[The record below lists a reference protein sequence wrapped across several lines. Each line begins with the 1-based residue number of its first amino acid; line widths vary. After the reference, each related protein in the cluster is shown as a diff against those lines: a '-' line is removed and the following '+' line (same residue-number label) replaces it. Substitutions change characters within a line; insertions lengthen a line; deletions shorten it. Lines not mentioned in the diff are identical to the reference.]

1 VSPERWQKM
10 EALYDAAAAML
21 PAERARFLE
30 EQCAGDE
37 SLRRE
42 LSAMLEGEGSGLT
55 HVLEGAAVA
64 MVEMDDR
71 WTGRR
76 MGPYRVV
83 RQLGAGGMGAVFL
96 AVRDDDQYRK
106 DVAVKTLKFDAGD
119 AVMLS
124 RFRHERQ
131 ILAHLEHPNI
141 ARLLDGGTTAE
152 GTPYIVLEYVAGV
165 SITTYCQEQK
175 LSLEQRLRL
184 FRQVCDAVQYAHR
197 NLIVHRDIK
206 PGNILVTA
214 EGAPKLLDFGIAKLL
229 DPGSMEGAESMAA
242 TATGLHL
249 MTPDYASPEQVRG
262 EAISTASDVYSLGAV
277 LYQLLTGERPH
288 ELKTYAAEEVAR
300 VVCLGEIRRPSAH
313 GNRRLRGDLDTIVL
327 KAMQKEAARRYSS
340 VEQFSEDIRRYLEG
354 LPVTARPDTTAYRT
368 VKFVRRHRIG
378 VASAAALF
386 LALAGGIGLS
396 MREARIAQRRFAQVR
411 ELANTFLFQFY
422 DQVTPLPGSTAV
434 RASIVETARK
444 YLDGLSKEA
453 GNDKGL
459 LLELGQAYERL
470 GQVQSRPG
478 ISNLGRLDDARRSFQ
493 SATDLYAR
501 VPVTRQSPETERH
514 DAAWALFLWSRMEFN
529 AGNYDKTETL
539 DRRAMDLLGA
549 NPQAPPNRLLYAMG
563 QRCLG
568 EVRAKDGHTA
578 EALRLTETAYQ
589 TMLGLRS
596 VASPPRDLSY
606 ETANTE
612 DRLVRLKV
620 LTGDLDGALATYQ
633 QLVRDA
639 GQCDEHGPL
648 SGACRELAFRL
659 RWVAGVYTSEQA
671 PNLGDRDEGIPF
683 YEHSMR
689 LEERMAAADAQDRQM
704 QFQLASTSGLLGDAI
719 WTTDPKRALDLYGR
733 VMAIGKGLAAK
744 EQFDNL
750 RENYLASVSRPLVRL
765 RRTAEARKALTEYK
779 QLAGSHPPSKL
790 FVDQLSDIQDR
801 ALWPPLLWAEGNH
814 EEAVELLRG
823 IVRDSEKLH
832 TDHPQEFSAV
842 FFLCQYYRDLASR
855 VGGEERR
862 QALLKSAESWHS
874 WPATSFTKR
883 EEEKDRREAE
893 RRVFR

>member
-1 VSPERWQKM
+1 MSPERFQKM
-10 EALYDAAAAML
+10 EALYEAAAAMQ

-30 EQCAGDE
+30 EQCAGDD

-42 LSAMLEGEGSGLT
+42 LSAMLDGEGSGLT
-55 HVLEGAAVA
+55 HVVEGAAAAV
-64 MVEMDDR
+64 MEGDDR

-106 DVAVKTLKFDAGD
+106 EVAVKTLKFDAGD
-119 AVMLS
+119 AGMLS

-131 ILAHLEHPNI
+131 ILARLEHPNI
-141 ARLLDGGTTAE
+141 THLLDGATTAE

-165 SITTYCQEQK
+165 PITSYCEQHQ
-175 LSLEQRLRL
+175 LSLERRLQM
-184 FRQVCDAVQYAHR
+184 FRQVCDAVQYAHQ

-206 PGNILVTA
+206 PGNILVTS
-214 EGAPKLLDFGIAKLL
+214 EGVPKLLDFGIAKLL
-229 DPGSMEGAESMAA
+229 DPSSLDGAESLTA
-242 TATGLHL
+242 TATGMHL

-277 LYQLLTGERPH
+277 LYQVLTGERPH

-300 VVCLGEIRRPSAH
+300 VVCLGEIRRPSAS

-327 KAMQKEAARRYSS
+327 KAMQKEPARRYSS
-340 VEQFSEDIRRYLEG
+340 VEQLSEDIRRYLEG
-354 LPVTARPDTTAYRT
+354 LPVGARPDTAAYRT
-368 VKFVRRHRIG
+368 LKFVRRHRIG

-386 LALAGGIGLS
+386 LALAGGIAVS

-478 ISNLGRLDDARRSFQ
+478 TANLGQLDDARHSFQ

-501 VPVTRQSPETERH
+501 VPVTRQSPENERH
-514 DAAWALFLWSRMEFN
+514 DAAWPLFLWSRMEFI
-529 AGNYDKTETL
+529 AGNYDKTEAL
-539 DRRAMDLLGA
+539 DRRAMDLLGPD
-549 NPQAPPNRLLYAMG
+549 PQAPPNRLLYAMG
-563 QRCLG
+563 QRCMG
-568 EVRAKDGHTA
+568 EVRAKDGRTT
-578 EALRLTETAYQ
+578 EALQLTETAYK
-589 TMLGLRS
+589 TMLDLRS
-596 VASPPRDLSY
+596 VASPPGDLAY

-612 DRLVRLKV
+612 DRLARLKG
-620 LTGDLDGALATYQ
+620 LTGDLDGALALFQ

-639 GQCDEHGPL
+639 GSCDDHGPP
-648 SGACRELAFRL
+648 SGDCRARASRL
-659 RWVAGVYTSEQA
+659 GWVAGVYTSEQA
-671 PNLGDRDEGIPF
+671 PNLGDREKGIPL
-683 YEHSMR
+683 YEQSMHI
-689 LEERMAAADAQDRQM
+689 EERLAAADAQDRQT
-704 QFQLASTSGLLGDAI
+704 QFGLASTYGLLGDAV
-719 WTTDPKRALDLYGR
+719 WLSDPKRAIDLYER
-733 VMAIGKGLAAK
+733 VMAMGKGLAAK
-744 EQFDNL
+744 EQLENL
-750 RENYLASVSRPLVRL
+750 RENYLVSMSRPLVRL
-765 RRTAEARKALTEYK
+765 GRTAEARKALTEYK
-779 QLAGSHPPSKL
+779 QLTGGQPPSTR

-801 ALWPPLLWAEGNH
+801 ALWPPLLSAEGKH
-814 EEAVELLRG
+814 DEAVELLRG
-823 IVRDSEKLH
+823 IVRDSEKLRA
-832 TDHPQEFSAV
+832 DHPQEFSTV
-842 FFLCQYYRDLASR
+842 FFLCQYYRDLASQ
-855 VGGEERR
+855 VSGEERR
-862 QALLKSAESWHS
+862 QALANSAAAWHS
-874 WPATSFTKR
+874 WQPPTGFT
-883 EEEKDRREAE
+883 RREQQKDLAAAS
-893 RRVFR
+893 R